1 MLDIIKKASLG
12 AVTNANPVIIM
23 FGNITS
29 TAPLEINI
37 EQRLTLPEELLIIPE
52 SMSTRTWEL
61 GDHVLLL
68 RMQGGQ
74 RFILWDRVVKDE

>member
-12 AVTNANPVIIM
+12 AVTSANPVMIM
-23 FGNITS
+23 FGNITG